1 MADREVSWASPTDRD
16 RASTTGP
23 PPIVCTHTHVELV
36 GAESDCWRGQRAAGV
51 AGSVGWTAPQGDDN
65 ASVDEGT
72 KKMVVD
78 GTDLQGNDGMWQ
90 SAQLTGPFLL
100 RAFTEMPCAPVAWT
114 LILSL
119 CCGWADSSGAA
130 TGPLPSTSTATVRSP
145 TSSQLVEEPPLCTNA
160 KESNGWSPSRIPSH
174 PLLIRT
180 GKRERP
186 GAHEWTLTPRHHC

>member
-23 PPIVCTHTHVELV
+23 PRIVCTHTHVELV
-36 GAESDCWRGQRAAGV
+36 GAEIGLPARPASGWRGWVRWLDGPT
-51 AGSVGWTAPQGDDN
+51 WDDN

-90 SAQLTGPFLL
+90 SAQLTGPFLR

-114 LILSL
+114 MLALALLWLGRFLWRRYWTVAIHV
-119 CCGWADSSGAA
+119 DSNGEITDIEPIGRGAA
-130 TGPLPSTSTATVRSP
+130 TLY
-145 TSSQLVEEPPLCTNA
+145 
-160 KESNGWSPSRIPSH
+160 
-174 PLLIRT
+174 
-180 GKRERP
+180 KREGIERLESFANSELP
-186 GAHEWTLTPRHHC
+186 PSDPKVQA